1 MQKQRILVTED
12 DQVQREIIA
21 DILEY
26 AGYEVR
32 PCSSGAEALK
42 ALQEENFHVLLTDMK
57 MPGMDGLELLQQ
69 AKRQCPDLDTVV
81 MTAHATIKTAVTA
94 IKEGAADYLEKPFG
108 KDELLLVMDRTLERG
123 RLRRENALLSRL
135 VDDSVSLGN
144 IIGQSHAMREVY
156 ERTRRAVQVPSTVL
170 IQGESGTG
178 KELIARHI
186 HFTGPRAKKP
196 FIVVN
201 CAAIPDMLVESELFG
216 HEKGSFT
223 GADSMRT
230 GKFELADGGTL
241 FLDEIGDM
249 RLESQAKLLRVLQDG
264 LIEKVGGSKSRKVDV
279 RVIVATNQDL
289 KRCVAEGTFRQDLY
303 YRLEVLSITMPP
315 LRERMEDLPLLI
327 NHFKNKIGRKLNIS
341 VPEVGPD
348 VLEAFRC
355 YRWPGNVRELENTL
369 EEAFILARSPLLRK
383 QDLASKFQSPEP
395 EVSDIKLPPGG
406 LDLEELEQELIRQ
419 ALERSG
425 GSIKAAAPVLGM
437 TYKTLQYRLKKYNID
452 PKGDVEG
459 PGE

>member
-170 IQGESGTG
+170 IQ
-178 KELIARHI
+178 
-186 HFTGPRAKKP
+186 
-196 FIVVN
+196 
-201 CAAIPDMLVESELFG
+201 
-216 HEKGSFT
+216 
-223 GADSMRT
+223 
-230 GKFELADGGTL
+230 
-241 FLDEIGDM
+241 
-249 RLESQAKLLRVLQDG
+249 
-264 LIEKVGGSKSRKVDV
+264 
-279 RVIVATNQDL
+279 
-289 KRCVAEGTFRQDLY
+289 
-303 YRLEVLSITMPP
+303 
-315 LRERMEDLPLLI
+315 
-327 NHFKNKIGRKLNIS
+327 
-341 VPEVGPD
+341 
-348 VLEAFRC
+348 
-355 YRWPGNVRELENTL
+355 
-369 EEAFILARSPLLRK
+369 
-383 QDLASKFQSPEP
+383 
-395 EVSDIKLPPGG
+395 
-406 LDLEELEQELIRQ
+406 
-419 ALERSG
+419 
-425 GSIKAAAPVLGM
+425 
-437 TYKTLQYRLKKYNID
+437 
-452 PKGDVEG
+452 
-459 PGE
+459 